1 MLTAAKADANLRHS
15 SRIFRLLLAALLLI
29 LMIDFFTPPPAQVS
43 AAAAIEAIRIYQRTY
58 GVFLAKFHLANC
70 RFTPSCSNYGILAY
84 RKYGTFRGTY
94 LTLRRIARC
103 SPFTSDHGQDW
114 P

>member
-1 MLTAAKADANLRHS
+1 MLTAAPADANLRHS
-15 SRIFRLLLAALLLI
+15 SRIFRLLFAALLLI
-29 LMIDFFTPPPAQVS
+29 LTIDYFSPPPSQIS
-43 AAAAIEAIRIYQRTY
+43 AAAAIGAIRIYQLTY
-58 GVFLAKFHLANC
+58 GAVLAKLNLAHC

-84 RKYGTFRGTY
+84 RKYGTFRGTF